1 MQPKVNSTKNC
12 KSVNTS
18 AKDVLLLW
26 VIFKP
31 SLSIIFSLLVLL
43 LIPLCQHVL
52 PSVNLLQTMIFPSTS
67 YLRHENYILHCHVW
81 SCEYWLVMLGVDLV
95 NVAVCCVIS
104 PGTDLLSRQAC
115 NTQRH
120 QAREPV
126 NRCTGDMTAILDR
139 ISDIY

>member
-1 MQPKVNSTKNC
+1 
-12 KSVNTS
+12 
-18 AKDVLLLW
+18 
-26 VIFKP
+26 
-31 SLSIIFSLLVLL
+31 
-43 LIPLCQHVL
+43 
-52 PSVNLLQTMIFPSTS
+52 
-67 YLRHENYILHCHVW
+67 
-81 SCEYWLVMLGVDLV
+81 MLGVDLV